1 MKRQEPA
8 VDEDPWVLLEACTDP
23 TAAQVIAGRVK
34 AEGIP
39 VQVSALEP
47 IPGLEQNAEVHV
59 PRSWLQRAQQVLAAQ
74 RPTDEELTELALSTP
89 PEGDGPDGAP

>member
-8 VDEDPWVLLEACTDP
+8 DEDPWVLLEACPDP
-23 TAAQVIAGRVK
+23 TAAQVILGRLR

-39 VQVSALEP
+39 GEVSALEP

-59 PRSWLQRAQQVLAAQ
+59 PRSWLERAQQALAAQ

-89 PEGDGPDGAP
+89 PEGDGPDGAS